1 MLSWPRLYCLEMGL
15 NHRHLVL
22 IIIIKLTLNMLLRVK
37 FDLIFLCCLE
47 PFLLYFVLKKDIPL
61 TLVEEISHK
70 HTLVLFNSMTKLVL
84 LYLLSPFN
92 ARIYMF
98 VCLCSWSKLYY
109 LLLNVYKSFYPKIC
123 WDWLTWN

>member
-1 MLSWPRLYCLEMGL
+1 
-15 NHRHLVL
+15 
-22 IIIIKLTLNMLLRVK
+22 MLLRVK

-70 HTLVLFNSMTKLVL
+70 HTLVLFNSMTKSVL

-98 VCLCSWSKLYY
+98 VCLCS
-109 LLLNVYKSFYPKIC
+109 
-123 WDWLTWN
+123 